1 LWGSSGRRQDAPVHI
16 VLLAVV
22 TNGKGAMPAW
32 RGDLTAKEIRKVV
45 EYTRTGLGQ

>member
-1 LWGSSGRRQDAPVHI
+1 MHI

-22 TNGKGAMPAW
+22 TNGNGAMPAW
-32 RGDLTAKEIRKVV
+32 RGDLTTKEIRKVV